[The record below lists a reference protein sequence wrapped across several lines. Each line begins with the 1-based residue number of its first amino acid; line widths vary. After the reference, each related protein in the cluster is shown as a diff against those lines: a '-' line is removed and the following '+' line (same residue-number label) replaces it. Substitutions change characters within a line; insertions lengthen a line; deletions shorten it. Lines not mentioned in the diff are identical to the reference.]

1 MICILS
7 EIGSISNIISTELWN
22 LQMYRS
28 LCLCHGYLTLYIF
41 LVIPLLD
48 LILGTVFFFHSYR
61 PEKQWMSSITTCK
74 RHALC
79 IPWNTGKSFTLIP
92 SVPKKCLRISAPC
105 IEPTLPTKKRKHS
118 WCVHGCRARVCTTG
132 AGSFPWITRQ
142 YGLPDRAA
150 VPTWFE
156 TFPHQMPNYDVHP
169 VWINKSAG
177 VNLSYILY

>member
-1 MICILS
+1 MYKDSIGIMWYQYLYVLINVINFRLKRNCI
-7 EIGSISNIISTELWN
+7 
-22 LQMYRS
+22 
-28 LCLCHGYLTLYIF
+28 
-41 LVIPLLD
+41 
-48 LILGTVFFFHSYR
+48 FFHSYR
-61 PEKQWMSSITTCK
+61 PEKQWVSSITTCK

-118 WCVHGCRARVCTTG
+118 WCVLGCRARVCTTG

-150 VPTWFE
+150 VQTWFE
-156 TFPHQMPNYDVHP
+156 TFPHQMLNYGVHP